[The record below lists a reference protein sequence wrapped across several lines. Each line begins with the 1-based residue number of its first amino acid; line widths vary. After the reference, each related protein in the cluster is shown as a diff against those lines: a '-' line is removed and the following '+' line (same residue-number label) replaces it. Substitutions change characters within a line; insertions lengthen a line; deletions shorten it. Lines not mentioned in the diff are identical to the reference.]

1 MANNRISPKE
11 RGLIKGAL
19 RRVFSRSDLRR
30 EVLQESIVPGH
41 KDPNRPRVTKW
52 SKCSM
57 CSVMT
62 PTYKRDVDH
71 IIPVI
76 PINKTQDQLTFDE
89 LVDNIWCVKSNLQT
103 LCENCHNAKS
113 KLENSLRRAYKKSLK
128 EIKNG

>member
-1 MANNRISPKE
+1 MANPRISAKE

-30 EVLQESIVPGH
+30 EVLQESIVPGY

-57 CSVMT
+57 CNAMT
-62 PTYKRDVDH
+62 PTYKIDVDH

-89 LVDNIWCVKSNLQT
+89 LVDNIWCVKSNLQA

-113 KLENSLRRAYKKSLK
+113 KLENSLRRAHKKSLK